1 MTTKENTRTIKVKCT
16 LYIPVVVPND
26 PDLDWELCIEERGCP
41 GTGRVGDAIKEYIEK
56 CEKEGVCWGCPGRN
70 EIMEAAECAPV
81 QPASPPAPAE
91 KEEEW
96 WQPIANEMSE
106 ATFDDAAFYKE
117 RDAHISKIVAEAKRR
132 GAEEAWKGAIE
143 NLRDEMRRIQDHTDN
158 GFTKEQYAGF
168 LVALNMLENRL
179 NNPAE
184 AGEK

>member
-1 MTTKENTRTIKVKCT
+1 MNTKEK
-16 LYIPVVVPND
+16 L
-26 PDLDWELCIEERGCP
+26 
-41 GTGRVGDAIKEYIEK
+41 
-56 CEKEGVCWGCPGRN
+56 
-70 EIMEAAECAPV
+70 EAAECAPV
-81 QPASPPAPAE
+81 QPAPAE

-96 WQPIANEMSE
+96 WEDRQKFWREDRHLGGPECPTPLLE
-106 ATFDDAAFYKE
+106 
-117 RDAHISKIVAEAKRR
+117 KIVAEAKRR